1 MFVDFKH
8 MKIYYGGTRDDYSDA
23 KGVLSAD
30 LTQEDKD
37 DLFSNDNE
45 LVYLRGTDQDSLGFP
60 GFDDYWKGIYKKY
73 FGKEYSFPY

>member
-23 KGVLSAD
+23 EGVLSAD

-45 LVYLRGTDQDSLGFP
+45 LV
-60 GFDDYWKGIYKKY
+60 
-73 FGKEYSFPY
+73 